1 MATPLSLD
9 HSGLGVLS
17 REECLRRI
25 RSARVGRVAFV
36 ENGEPVILPVNHGL
50 DGDAVVFRT
59 AAGSKLTAAE
69 NDEPVAFEVDAF
81 DVDRRAGW
89 SVVIRGVASVVD
101 DQAEVARL
109 ATFGVM
115 PWADLAERTNWV
127 RIRAYS
133 LTGRE
138 VLHPAR

>member
-1 MATPLSLD
+1 MD

-17 REECLRRI
+17 HEECLRRI

-36 ENGEPVILPVNHGL
+36 ENGEPVILPVNHAV

-59 AAGSKLTAAE
+59 APGSKLVAAE
-69 NDEPVAFEVDAF
+69 DEVPVAFEVDAY
-81 DVDRRAGW
+81 DVDRWTGW
-89 SVVIRGVASVVD
+89 SVVVRGVASVVD
-101 DQAEVARL
+101 DAAEVARL
-109 ATFGVM
+109 ATIGVT
-115 PWADLAERTNWV
+115 PWADLVERTNWV

-138 VLHPAR
+138 VVHPAR

>member
-59 AAGSKLTAAE
+59 APGSKLTAAE

-81 DVDRRAGW
+81 DVERLAGW

-101 DQAEVARL
+101 DQAEVTRL

-138 VLHPAR
+138 VVHPAR